1 MKQKMMFFAAGASAF
16 LLTALSGEG
25 WAASFIAAAAGAFS
39 VYFIP
44 VLRAK
49 RKEKIRNRSYDLDL
63 PDFMIYIA
71 MFLEAGLNIW
81 DAVERAAGVG
91 RPDRPLYKDINDIF
105 ERVRKGSAKDL
116 MTAFEDAAARRN
128 SVSFR
133 NFCAMLIQNVRK
145 GSGELSAL
153 FAAQAQIYRNERR
166 RIAGKLGDEAVTLL
180 LIPSAIVLAALI
192 LLLLAP
198 AIMEIFG
205 GM

>member
-91 RPDRPLYKDINDIF
+91 RRTGRFIKISTIF
-105 ERVRKGSAKDL
+105 LNGSEK
-116 MTAFEDAAARRN
+116 
-128 SVSFR
+128 V
-133 NFCAMLIQNVRK
+133 
-145 GSGELSAL
+145 
-153 FAAQAQIYRNERR
+153 
-166 RIAGKLGDEAVTLL
+166 LL
-180 LIPSAIVLAALI
+180 KI
-192 LLLLAP
+192 L
-198 AIMEIFG
+198 
-205 GM
+205 